1 MLDHQIALHKHQINN
16 VNLKW
21 LSPEILNVI
30 DNMKTLIEDLVE
42 DRKELI
48 QSLTEEWWNSGVGNL

>member
-1 MLDHQIALHKHQINN
+1 MLEHQIALHKLWINN